1 MILRRRSSE
10 VKENVMS
17 AGELSAAL
25 ARDAKFRKQLLAAV
39 GHADSARQRAA
50 SRIGLIATAKELAD
64 DEQFR
69 DDLGAAVEH
78 LRQAW
83 SRVEKERSH
92 RQRNTLLLVAGAG
105 AATAAALP
113 RSRRWLMARLEALHF
128 ASASTARVIEEAVEV
143 NVPLSTTYNQW
154 TQFEEFPLFMEG
166 VDQVQQLDDTLLHWA
181 ASIGG
186 RSAEWDAKILE
197 QEPDRQISWISEDG
211 KKTRGTVSF
220 EQLDDSRTLVR
231 LSMSY
236 KAEGP
241 FERAGSAAGLDSR
254 RIRGDLERFKD
265 LIENRGGE
273 SGAWRGKISAGITQ

>member
-1 MILRRRSSE
+1 MLGRRSSE
-10 VKENVMS
+10 VKETAIS

-25 ARDAKFRKQLLAAV
+25 ARDTKFRKQLLAAI
-39 GHADSARQRAA
+39 GHAESARQRAA
-50 SRIGLIATAKELAD
+50 SRVGLVATAKQLAD

-69 DDLGAAVEH
+69 QELRAASEDL
-78 LRQAW
+78 RRAW

-92 RQRNTLLLVAGAG
+92 RQRNTLLMVAGAG

-113 RSRRWLMARLEALHF
+113 QSRRWLSKRLETLNF
-128 ASASTARVIEEAVEV
+128 APVSKGRVIDEAIEV

-166 VDQVQQLDDTLLHWA
+166 VDNVQQLDDTLLHWA

-197 QEPDRQISWISEDG
+197 QQPDRQISWISEDG
-211 KKTRGTVSF
+211 KKTRGTVTF
-220 EQLDDSRTLVR
+220 EPLDDSRTLVR

-236 KAEGP
+236 MAEGP

-254 RIRGDLERFKD
+254 RIRGDLERFKE
-265 LIENRGGE
+265 LVESRGSEG
-273 SGAWRGKISAGITQ
+273 GAWRGKISAGTRQ

>member
-1 MILRRRSSE
+1 MHLRRRSSE
-10 VKENVMS
+10 VKESVIS

-25 ARDAKFRKQLLAAV
+25 ARDKKFRKQLLAAI
-39 GHADSARQRAA
+39 GHAESARQRAA
-50 SRIGLIATAKELAD
+50 SRTGLIATAKQLAG

-69 DDLGAAVEH
+69 DELRAASEEI
-78 LRQAW
+78 RQAW

-92 RQRNTLLLVAGAG
+92 RQRNALLLVAGAG

-113 RSRRWLMARLEALHF
+113 QSRRWLSDRLEALNF
-128 ASASTARVIEEAVEV
+128 GSAKARVIEEAIEV
-143 NVPLSTTYNQW
+143 NAPLSTTYNQW

-166 VDQVQQLDDTLLHWA
+166 IEQVQQLDDTLLHWA

-197 QEPDRQISWISEDG
+197 QQPDRQISWISEDG
-211 KKTRGTVSF
+211 KKTRGNVTF
-220 EQLDDSRTLVR
+220 ESLDDSRTLVR
-231 LSMSY
+231 LAMSY

-265 LIENRGGE
+265 LIESRGRE
-273 SGAWRGKISAGITQ
+273 SGAWRGTISAGTTH